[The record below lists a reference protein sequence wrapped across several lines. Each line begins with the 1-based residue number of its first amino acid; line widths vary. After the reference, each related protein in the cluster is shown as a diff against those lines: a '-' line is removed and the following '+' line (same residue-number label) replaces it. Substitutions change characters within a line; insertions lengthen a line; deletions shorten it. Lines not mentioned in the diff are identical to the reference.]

1 MARPHSDSQ
10 KSRNTNPRSGNQ
22 RAQAAR
28 RRPHGWFALIAFGLA
43 GLLVLLL
50 RSYSDSA
57 TFDGIDLWLIA
68 INLIA
73 FMVYAYDKTIAK
85 TQLTRVPESVLLLL
99 AFVGGTIGA
108 LAAMQ
113 LLRHKTAKAGFRLKF
128 WLVVLVQIVV
138 ISVGY
143 GLMRSPL

>member
-1 MARPHSDSQ
+1 MARQNSDAQ
-10 KSRNTNPRSGNQ
+10 KARSGNQRPGNQ

-28 RRPHGWFALIAFGLA
+28 RRPHGWFALLAFGLV
-43 GLLVLLL
+43 GLLVLAL

-68 INLIA
+68 INLITFA
-73 FMVYAYDKTIAK
+73 IYAYDKMIAK
-85 TQLTRVPESVLLLL
+85 TQLTRVPESLLLLL

-128 WLVVLVQIVV
+128 WLVVIVQIVA

-143 GLMRSPL
+143 GLMRSSL

>member
-1 MARPHSDSQ
+1 MARQHPDSQ
-10 KSRNTNPRSGNQ
+10 KSRNNNPRADHQ

-43 GLLVLLL
+43 GLVMFALS
-50 RSYSDSA
+50 SYSDST

-68 INLIA
+68 INLIT
-73 FMVYAYDKTIAK
+73 FVIYAYDKSIAK
-85 TQLTRVPESVLLLL
+85 TQLTRVPESLLLLL
-99 AFVGGTIGA
+99 ALVGGTIGA

-128 WLVVLVQIVV
+128 WLVVIVQIVL

-143 GLMRSPL
+143 GLMRSSL